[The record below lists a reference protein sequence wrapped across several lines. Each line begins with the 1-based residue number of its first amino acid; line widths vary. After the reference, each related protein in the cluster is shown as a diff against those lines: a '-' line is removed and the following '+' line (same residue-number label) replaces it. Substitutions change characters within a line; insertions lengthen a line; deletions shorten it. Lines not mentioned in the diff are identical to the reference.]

1 MGGSLKRGDQ
11 KGMDA
16 DQRSWLEN
24 RLHAAVDDDFYLDRE
39 EEKRIKEEAAGR
51 GLAVRDI
58 ETAIQT
64 ELKKSGSVSERLL
77 VDELERM
84 LRQFTDNDRLLD
96 RKEERD
102 AFDHVVRPA
111 AGKRKGLDPQVAEA
125 HVASFCR
132 VHGIRR
138 QTAPRALSPLVIA
151 GIVAALILAVAAVLT
166 LGRSQNGGG
175 ISPIQA
181 SLSEADKARVDED
194 LRRAAQYVDQAQYT
208 DPPERSAKA
217 MLDDIALL
225 DPRSSYRSEDVNSLK
240 RRIVDHYLA
249 LADRSAGQKDV
260 DGAKRWLD
268 RAHLLKVN
276 DEGIRD
282 KARQLGLES

>member
-1 MGGSLKRGDQ
+1 
-11 KGMDA
+11 MDVK
-16 DQRSWLEN
+16 QRAWLEN

-64 ELKKSGSVSERLL
+64 ELRKSGSVSERQLL
-77 VDELERM
+77 DELEMM
-84 LRQFTDNDRLLD
+84 LRQFTDDDRLLD

-111 AGKRKGLDPQVAEA
+111 QGKRKGLDPQVAEA

-138 QTAPRALSPLVIA
+138 QTGGRTFGPLTLV
-151 GIVAALILAVAAVLT
+151 AVAAALLAVVAAAFL
-166 LGRSQNGGG
+166 LGR
-175 ISPIQA
+175 PWTA
-181 SLSEADKARVDED
+181 SDRSTPSAGLSASDKGRIDDD
-194 LRRAAQYVDQAQYT
+194 LRRAGEYVDRAQYT

-217 MLDDIALL
+217 MLDDVATL
-225 DPRSSYRSEDVNSLK
+225 DPNSYYRSTEVNALR
-240 RRIVDHYLA
+240 RRIVEHYLQ
-249 LADRSAGQKDV
+249 LADRSAAQRDL
-260 DGAKRWLD
+260 DGARRWLD
-268 RAHLLKVN
+268 RARLLKTD
-276 DEGIRD
+276 DEGIDD
-282 KARQLGLES
+282 KARALGL

>member
-1 MGGSLKRGDQ
+1 ME
-11 KGMDA
+11 A

-24 RLHAAVDDDFYLDRE
+24 RLHAAVDDDFYLDRD

-51 GLAVRDI
+51 GMAIRDI

-64 ELKKSGSVSERLL
+64 ELKKSGAVSERLL

-138 QTAPRALSPLVIA
+138 QTAPRTLSPLVIG
-151 GIVAALILAVAAVLT
+151 GIAAAALILVVVALLT
-166 LGRSQNGGG
+166 FGRSEGEG
-175 ISPIQA
+175 IGPIPA
-181 SLSEADKARVDED
+181 ALSQSDKVRVDDD

-225 DPRSSYRSEDVNSLK
+225 DPQSSYRSEDVNSLK

-249 LADRSAGQKDV
+249 LADRSAGQRDL
-260 DGAKRWLD
+260 DGARRWLD
-268 RAHLLKVN
+268 RARLLKAN
-276 DEGIRD
+276 DEGIRE
-282 KARQLGLES
+282 KARQLGVEP

>member
-1 MGGSLKRGDQ
+1 
-11 KGMDA
+11 MDA

-51 GLAVRDI
+51 GLAVREI
-58 ETAIQT
+58 ETAIQA
-64 ELKKSGSVSERLL
+64 ELKRSGSVSERLL

-84 LRQFTDNDRLLD
+84 LRQFTDDDRLLD

-138 QTAPRALSPLVIA
+138 QTAPRGLSPFALV
-151 GIVAALILAVAAVLT
+151 GIVVALIVAVAAVLT
-166 LGRSQNGGG
+166 FGRSQGGAG
-175 ISPIQA
+175 MRSTQA
-181 SLSEADKARVDED
+181 LAEADKARVDED
-194 LRRAAQYVDQAQYT
+194 LRRADQYVEQAQYT

-225 DPRSSYRSEDVNSLK
+225 DPGSSYRAQDVNSLR

-249 LADRSAGQKDV
+249 LADRSSGQGDV
-260 DGAKRWLD
+260 EGARRWLD
-268 RAHLLKVN
+268 RARLLKAN
-276 DEGIRD
+276 DEGIQE
-282 KARQLGLES
+282 KARQLGLET

>member
-1 MGGSLKRGDQ
+1 ME
-11 KGMDA
+11 MDA
-16 DQRSWLEN
+16 KQRAWLEN

-64 ELKKSGSVSERLL
+64 ELRKSGSVSERQLL
-77 VDELERM
+77 DELEMM
-84 LRQFTDNDRLLD
+84 LRQFTDDDRFLD

-111 AGKRKGLDPQVAEA
+111 QGKRKGLDPQVAEA

-138 QTAPRALSPLVIA
+138 QTGGRMFGPLAL
-151 GIVAALILAVAAVLT
+151 AAFAVAVVAVVAVAFL
-166 LGRSQNGGG
+166 LGRPGTGSDRSAPSAGL
-175 ISPIQA
+175 SA
-181 SLSEADKARVDED
+181 SDRGRIDDD
-194 LRRAAQYVDQAQYT
+194 LRRAGEYVERAQYT

-217 MLDDIALL
+217 MLDDVATL
-225 DPRSSYRSEDVNSLK
+225 DPNYSYRSADVNALR
-240 RRIVDHYLA
+240 RRIVEHYLQ
-249 LADRSAGQKDV
+249 LADRSAAQRDL
-260 DGAKRWLD
+260 DGARRWLD
-268 RAHLLKVN
+268 RARLLKTD
-276 DEGIRD
+276 DEGID
-282 KARQLGLES
+282 EKARTLGLRP

>member
-1 MGGSLKRGDQ
+1 
-11 KGMDA
+11 MDA
-16 DQRSWLEN
+16 EQRSWLEN

-39 EEKRIKEEAAGR
+39 EEKRIKEEAASR
-51 GLAVRDI
+51 GLAIREI

-64 ELKKSGSVSERLL
+64 ELKKSGSVSERQL

-84 LRQFTDNDRLLD
+84 LHQFTDDDRLLD

-111 AGKRKGLDPQVAEA
+111 TGKHKGLDPQVAEA

-138 QTAPRALSPLVIA
+138 QTGPRAFSPVLLG
-151 GIVAALILAVAAVLT
+151 GIVAAVLIAIAAFAIA
-166 LGRSQNGGG
+166 RSGGTKEAIG
-175 ISPIQA
+175 SPA
-181 SLSEADKARVDED
+181 ALSQADKARIDD
-194 LRRAAQYVDQAQYT
+194 DIRQASQYVEQAQYT

-217 MLDDIALL
+217 MLDDIGLL
-225 DPRSSYRSEDVNSLK
+225 DPRSSYRSGDVNSIK
-240 RRIVDHYLA
+240 RQIVDHYLA
-249 LADRSAGQKDV
+249 LADRSVGQHDL

-268 RAHLLKVN
+268 RARLLKAN
-276 DEGIRD
+276 DEGIHE
-282 KARQLGLES
+282 KAKQLHLE